1 MSIWLHFQD
10 PFALA
15 NQPHFGS
22 GPRFRYACAMGDDD
36 NDADVP
42 LPREG
47 CAETVTPTQ
56 SLLGSDTEEAPEEEE
71 EQKKEEEEAQQP
83 SDKTEEEEEQKKE
96 GEEAQQPSEEEEKEA
111 EEAQPA
117 VADENMEALLDQLRA
132 LVRRAEWSE
141 ELEQLQAIVDR
152 FEFEDNQ

>member
-1 MSIWLHFQD
+1 
-10 PFALA
+10 
-15 NQPHFGS
+15 
-22 GPRFRYACAMGDDD
+22 MGDDD

-56 SLLGSDTEEAPEEEE
+56 SLLGSDTEEA
-71 EQKKEEEEAQQP
+71 QP
-83 SDKTEEEEEQKKE
+83 SDKTEEE
-96 GEEAQQPSEEEEKEA
+96 EEEEKEA

-152 FEFEDNQ
+152 FEFEESNQ